1 MSHHEHD
8 PMKGH
13 HHPVEPSRGGWNL
26 FRLIRRRSNASDRI
40 VAGNWPY
47 PWVGSLSSGH
57 RDAPL
62 SPRARLLWWVAGLA
76 ILAAGITLIVLS
88 R

>member
-13 HHPVEPSRGGWNL
+13 HHPAAQAKGGWNL
-26 FRLIRRRSNASDRI
+26 FNRIRRRSNAGDH
-40 VAGNWPY
+40 VVPGDWPY
-47 PWVGSLSSGH
+47 PTVGSLSSGH
-57 RDAPL
+57 KDEPL
-62 SPRARLLWWVAGLA
+62 SPRARLLWWLAGLA
-76 ILAAGITLIVLS
+76 ITAAGITLIVLS